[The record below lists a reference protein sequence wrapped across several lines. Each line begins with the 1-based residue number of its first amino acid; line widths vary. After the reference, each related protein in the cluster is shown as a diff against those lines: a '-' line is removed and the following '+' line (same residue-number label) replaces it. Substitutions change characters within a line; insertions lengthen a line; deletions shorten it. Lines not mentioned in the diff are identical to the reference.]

1 MLAAQTSTKESAMF
15 HKSRYLTAL
24 AAGAVLA
31 TLACSDRPTTSAP
44 PPTPR
49 TPGALASRTAQQL
62 QAKSE
67 ALAQHLARA
76 LAHPHFRAYVKAQL
90 DGSPFRE
97 HKLHFQRFLAANGAL
112 ARDEVAHQT
121 GVSAAEVDREARAA
135 IPLEMYLPVPEH
147 RRAWSGDANVLV
159 ATAIG
164 DHDIPVAYDPRG
176 HRILLDPA
184 RPPATPVIAL
194 VPVETDFTP
203 SPAPPTLRLC
213 YEDCG
218 PGGRPPAPTPPPPPP
233 PPPAP

>member
-1 MLAAQTSTKESAMF
+1 MLGAQPSTKESAMF
-15 HKSRYLTAL
+15 HKSRYLTTL

-31 TLACSDRPTTSAP
+31 TVACSDRPTPAP
-44 PPTPR
+44 HPAPG

-121 GVSAAEVDREARAA
+121 GVSAAEVDREAGAA
-135 IPLEMYLPVPEH
+135 IPLEMY
-147 RRAWSGDANVLV
+147 
-159 ATAIG
+159 
-164 DHDIPVAYDPRG
+164 IPVAFDPWG

-184 RPPATPVIAL
+184 RPPATPVI
-194 VPVETDFTP
+194 
-203 SPAPPTLRLC
+203 
-213 YEDCG
+213 
-218 PGGRPPAPTPPPPPP
+218 
-233 PPPAP
+233 